1 MVSIDPTAAPGAA
14 SAPARAHPFYFAAW
28 RWHFY
33 AGLYVIPFLMMLAVT
48 GLIMLWTSAL
58 TGRDGEWI
66 AVTPQATALP
76 VSAQA
81 QAALAAVPD
90 STLQGY
96 IAPRA
101 ADLAAIVRLGLGEDS
116 VMVAVDPYTAQVLA
130 QFPRRQGL
138 YDIADTIHGTLYLDT
153 LGDRLIEIAASLGV
167 IMVVTGVYL
176 WWPRQGGVLRALLPD
191 LTARGRGLWKSLH
204 ASAGIW
210 IALVLMVF
218 LISGLSWA
226 GIWGDR
232 YVQAWSTFPAAKWD
246 NVPLSDTTHAAM
258 NHGVKEVPWALEQT
272 PMPASGSDAGAPGI
286 APGQGVDL
294 DGVVAFARANG
305 FDGRFQLMAPE
316 GDSGVWTISR
326 NSMSNDSADPT
337 SDRTLHLDRYSG
349 KVLADVR
356 FADYSTYGQAM
367 AVGIAFHEGDLGVWN
382 IAFNTAFC
390 LLVLFV
396 CVSGA
401 VMWWKRRPD
410 GAARLAAPPMPRDL
424 PMWKGAV
431 VLMLAL
437 SFAFPMAGLTLL
449 VVMALDLLLVS
460 RLPALKRALS

>member
-58 TGRDGEWI
+58 SGRDGEWI

-96 IAPRA
+96 IAPRT

-191 LTARGRGLWKSLH
+191 LTTRGRGLWKSLH

-326 NSMSNDSADPT
+326 DSMSNDSADPT

-437 SFAFPMAGLTLL
+437 SFAVPMAGLTLL

>member
-153 LGDRLIEIAASLGV
+153 LGDRLIEIAA
-167 IMVVTGVYL
+167 
-176 WWPRQGGVLRALLPD
+176 ALALPFSAP
-191 LTARGRGLWKSLH
+191 LFARE
-204 ASAGIW
+204 A
-210 IALVLMVF
+210 
-218 LISGLSWA
+218 
-226 GIWGDR
+226 
-232 YVQAWSTFPAAKWD
+232 
-246 NVPLSDTTHAAM
+246 
-258 NHGVKEVPWALEQT
+258 HGVRP
-272 PMPASGSDAGAPGI
+272 
-286 APGQGVDL
+286 
-294 DGVVAFARANG
+294 
-305 FDGRFQLMAPE
+305 
-316 GDSGVWTISR
+316 
-326 NSMSNDSADPT
+326 
-337 SDRTLHLDRYSG
+337 
-349 KVLADVR
+349 
-356 FADYSTYGQAM
+356 
-367 AVGIAFHEGDLGVWN
+367 
-382 IAFNTAFC
+382 
-390 LLVLFV
+390 
-396 CVSGA
+396 
-401 VMWWKRRPD
+401 RRPRRRKRPPTPSRSPTASP
-410 GAARLAAPPMPRDL
+410 GRPVLERRSLAAS
-424 PMWKGAV
+424 W
-431 VLMLAL
+431 
-437 SFAFPMAGLTLL
+437 
-449 VVMALDLLLVS
+449 
-460 RLPALKRALS
+460 